1 MILQALVHLYE
12 ELKTQGEIESPGWGK
27 SKVSHRLA
35 LDDNGQLIGILSAKV
50 KVTRGKKEIEI
61 PPEMSVPQPVKRSVG
76 IAPNFLCDT
85 NSYIL
90 GIDNKGKKERTK
102 RCFEASKKLH
112 HEILDSCKSPAA
124 KAVLAFF
131 DTWVPEKA
139 ATIPLIANQLDDL
152 YKASNFIFEHD
163 GKDVCRDPEVQKAWE
178 RYRAGKDKVGNKVR
192 GQCLVTGIEDQPIA
206 ILHPNLK
213 GVRDAQSSGAALVS
227 FNAPSF
233 ESYGHNKDQG
243 LNAPVSEYAAFAYGS
258 ALNHLLADK
267 KHVKVLGN
275 TTIVFWAENAKPLY
289 MDVFDSYANGE
300 DCGISNEDIHR
311 AVSNLVQGI
320 PADLNETELNPEEPF
335 YILGL
340 APNAARVAVRFFIRN
355 SFGKAMK
362 NVWDHQQRM
371 TIEGPPGK
379 KPWIPFWQLL
389 AETANHHSNDS
400 AASPVMAGM
409 LMKAVFNGQPYPETT
424 YQNILL
430 RIFSDRDEKNEKG
443 TTTYR
448 KIGYIKAGF
457 IKAYLLRNHSKRW
470 EGQLQMKVNENCKE
484 ISYILGR
491 LFSVLESIQ
500 KEANPGISS
509 TIKDRYFNAACSTP
523 AVTYPVLLKLA
534 NAHLKKIK
542 NEAFRINDSK
552 KVQALMAEIPMP
564 ESGNPFPKRLSLEEQ
579 GAFILGYYQETQ
591 ARYSKKEEA

>member
-27 SKVSHRLA
+27 SKVSHRLVIG
-35 LDDNGQLIGILSAKV
+35 NKGQLLGILSVRV
-50 KVTRGKKEIEI
+50 KVARGKKEIEI

-90 GIDNKGKKERTK
+90 GIDNKGKEDRTK
-102 RCFEASKKLH
+102 RCFEASKQLH
-112 HEILDSCKSPAA
+112 HEILDSCQSPAA

-131 DTWVPEKA
+131 DNWIPEKA
-139 ATIPLIANQLDDL
+139 ATNPIIAARLDDV
-152 YKASNFIFEHD
+152 YKASNFIFEYEGSD
-163 GKDVCRDPEVQKAWE
+163 VIKDSEIQKAWE
-178 RYRAGKDKVGNKVR
+178 RYRTEKDKSGTRPK
-192 GQCLVTGIEDQPIA
+192 GQCLVTGLENQPIA
-206 ILHPNLK
+206 VLHPNLK
-213 GVRDAQSSGAALVS
+213 GIRDAQSSGAALVS

-243 LNAPVSEYAAFAYGS
+243 LNAPVSEYAAFAYGA

-275 TTIVFWAENAKPLY
+275 TTIVFWAENAQPLY

-320 PADLNETELNPEEPF
+320 PADLNENELNPEEPF

-362 NVWDHQQRM
+362 NVWNHQERM
-371 TIEGPPGK
+371 TIEGPPNR

-389 AETANHHSNDS
+389 SETANHHSRDS

-430 RIFSDRDEKNEKG
+430 RIFSDHDEKNDNG
-443 TTTYR
+443 TITYR
-448 KIGYIKAGF
+448 KISYIKAGF
-457 IKAYLLRNHSKRW
+457 IKAYLLKNHTTRW

-484 ISYILGR
+484 IPYVLGR

-500 KEANPGISS
+500 QEANPGISS
-509 TIKDRYFNAACSTP
+509 TIKDRYFNAACATP

-534 NAHLKKIK
+534 NAHLKKIR

-552 KVQALMAEIPMP
+552 KLQSLLSLISMP
-564 ESGNPFPKRLSLEEQ
+564 DSGTPFPKRLSLEEQ

-591 ARYSKKEEA
+591 TRYSKKEEA